1 MSNLDNFDIDL
12 RKEFIKKHQTEI
24 EKRVVSNRNFRR
36 INEYSEY
43 ILGKEHPIKQD
54 VILYDSF
61 LGKSMTDNPY
71 AIFLEILKKDVHHKY
86 HHVWILENPENVQ
99 SSRFS
104 ELTNVEF
111 IRPYTK
117 KHLQY
122 LATAKYLIINTSM
135 PYYFV
140 KRPDQILINMWH
152 GTPIK
157 GMGKY
162 MGGRFGQWANVQR
175 QFLMTDYMVHPNEY
189 TQNIMNDSYD
199 LNGIYDGIQLT
210 VGYPR
215 VDLIQTTDKE
225 NFFNFL
231 NRIVPIE
238 DDKKIVLYAPTWRG
252 NQESV
257 SNMTEEFVQNSL
269 DIQNALPEGYQL
281 LVKAHQIAYD
291 KAKSDR
297 RIKDILVPN
306 DVDTSELLSVT
317 DVLISD
323 YSSIFFDYLVTGKP
337 VFLYAYDLESYIAD
351 RGLLLDINSVP
362 GNVVL
367 DIEELA
373 NALANLED
381 YTMNN
386 SNRVSEYIKWQTGH
400 AATRIIDELFE
411 NKDEVEYEYEVKIN
425 NNRKNVVLYLDG
437 FENNDYYSKVQF
449 INSLTENIDSNIILL
464 TKDHLSNEE
473 LLLLSQI
480 RIKYNHIFRLG
491 QVNYTVDNYVTY
503 SLTNQGD
510 MSMYKEENVQNILKE
525 EIRRIVPLKRIDHF
539 IYLGKMM
546 DVFENNLFAFGITA
560 TNKTYVKTNLF
571 YNDQKTRINVSK
583 NKHIIKNV
591 LPQYDEII
599 DLTAINSNPVVIS
612 QNKYIPVMF
621 NNEKI
626 NVIKL
631 KKGRKLM
638 IIANNFSDFDELF
651 GIYNLQRIV
660 AQNYFDAVYI
670 YGNEEIFGNYFK
682 NEKSVYLIDSK
693 NISLM
698 NLLPLALNFSDLM
711 LDTKDM
717 NKYFKTFYSYIVD
730 KKINIIDM
738 NV

>member
-24 EKRVVSNRNFRR
+24 EKRVVSNRNFKR

-43 ILGKEHPIKQD
+43 IFGKEHPIKQN

-71 AIFLEILKKDVHHKY
+71 AIFLEILKKDVQHKY
-86 HHVWILENPENVQ
+86 HHVWILESPENVQ
-99 SSRFS
+99 SRRFS
-104 ELTNVEF
+104 ELDNVEF

-140 KRPDQILINMWH
+140 KRPDQIMINMWH

-225 NFFNFL
+225 NFFGFL
-231 NRIVPIE
+231 NRIVSI
-238 DDKKIVLYAPTWRG
+238 DDNKKIVLYAPTWRG

-291 KAKSDR
+291 KAKFDR
-297 RIKDILVPN
+297 KIKDILVPN
-306 DVDTSELLSVT
+306 DVDTSELLSIT

-323 YSSIFFDYLVTGKP
+323 YSSIFFDYLITGKP

-367 DIEELA
+367 TIDELA
-373 NALANLED
+373 TALANLEN

-386 SNRVSEYIKWQTGH
+386 SNKVNEYVTWQTGH
-400 AATRIIDELFE
+400 AAIRIIDELFG
-411 NKDEVEYEYEVKIN
+411 NNDEVKHEYEVKIN
-425 NNRKNVVLYLDG
+425 NNRKNIVLYLDG
-437 FENNDYYSKVQF
+437 FENEDYFSKVQF
-449 INSLTENIDSNIILL
+449 INSLTENIDNNIILV
-464 TKDHLSNEE
+464 TKDHLSDEE

-480 RIKYNHIFRLG
+480 RIKYSHVFRLG
-491 QVNYTVDNYVTY
+491 QVNYTVDNYAAY

-510 MSMYKEENVQNILKE
+510 MSMYNEENVQNIFKE
-525 EIRRIVPLKRIDHF
+525 EIRRVIPLEKIDHF
-539 IYLGKMM
+539 IYLGKMT

-560 TNKTYVKTNLF
+560 TNKTYVKTDLF

-583 NKHIIKNV
+583 NKHIIKNI

-599 DLTAINSNPVVIS
+599 DLTAISSNSVVIG
-612 QNKYIPVMF
+612 QNEYVPLIF

-626 NVIKL
+626 NAIKL

-651 GIYNLQRIV
+651 GTYNLQRLV
-660 AQNYFDAVYI
+660 SKGSYAAVYM
-670 YGNEEIFGNYFK
+670 YGSKEKFEQYFEGK
-682 NEKSVYLIDSK
+682 NTVYLIDSK
-693 NISLM
+693 SINIV
-698 NLLPLALNFSDLM
+698 NTLPLISNCSDLIVDVKG
-711 LDTKDM
+711 LSKAH
-717 NKYFKTFYSYIVD
+717 KTFYSYIVNE
-730 KKINIIDM
+730 KVNIIDM
-738 NV
+738 NA